1 MSDRVYAGAAPVG
14 ATSVETA
21 MPLGGGAH
29 IHRRISWGAIF
40 GGVVLVVVVQLLL
53 STLGAG
59 IGLGTV
65 NTNAGTTPDAGNLGM
80 GAGIWWVISSCLA
93 LFCGGYVAAWLA
105 GIEIRF
111 DGALHGLVTWGIAT
125 LLTIYLLT
133 SAIGGVI
140 GGGFSALGSVTSAA
154 GSGVSDAAKPL
165 AQAAGVS
172 PDMLQQQAQAYL
184 QPTNPDPATMSPQDA
199 QKDVAKNLATYA
211 RGGSEAPAAKDR
223 VISVMAAQ
231 MKISHDDA
239 AKRFDDAQA
248 KLQQTKD
255 QAVQSAKNA
264 ADASA
269 ASASK
274 ASFAAFGVLLLGS
287 IAAAIGGSIAVQR
300 RLTVTQ
306 HIVPANHV
314 GGPAERIIQPRA
326 TV

>member
-1 MSDRVYAGAAPVG
+1 MLS
-14 ATSVETA
+14 
-21 MPLGGGAH
+21 GGTH
-29 IHRRISWGAIF
+29 THRRISWAAIS
-40 GGVVLVVVVQLLL
+40 GGVILVIVVQLLL

-65 NTNAGTTPDAGNLGM
+65 NVNAGTTPDAGNLGI
-80 GAGIWWVISSCLA
+80 GAGVWWVISSCLS

-111 DGALHGLVTWGIAT
+111 DGVLHGLVTWGIAT

-133 SAIGGVI
+133 SAIGGII
-140 GGGFSALGSVTSAA
+140 GGGFSALGSATSAV
-154 GSGVSDAAKPL
+154 GSGVSDAAKPI

-172 PDMLQQQAQAYL
+172 PDMIQQQAQAYL
-184 QPTNPDPATMSPQDA
+184 QPANPDPATMSPQDA
-199 QKDVAKNLATYA
+199 QKDVAKNLVTYA
-211 RGGSEAPAAKDR
+211 RGGGDAPAAKER

-255 QAVQSAKNA
+255 QAVQTAKNA

-269 ASASK
+269 AAASK
-274 ASFAAFGVLLLGS
+274 ASFAAFGVLLLGG
-287 IAAAIGGSIAVQR
+287 IAAALGGSLAVQR
-300 RLTVTQ
+300 RLQTTQ
-306 HIVPANHV
+306 HVV
-314 GGPAERIIQPRA
+314 R
-326 TV
+326 